1 MESRKHYRDER
12 EIDLVDLMIEVLLHW
27 RGLIAALLIGGIL
40 LGGISCYQSYKAK
53 RSAEAASERAQ
64 AEYQELISKSEILSE
79 EEIAD
84 LRVQAE
90 AAKNSL
96 TSTQAANVE
105 AALSIREQTQEL
117 SEYLN
122 TSVLM
127 RTDLNELPTGDILFY
142 FNVPETDYKAVVA
155 AYAGLLSSSDFYNT
169 IAEKC
174 GFNSEISELIDIKE
188 YDNNNNNANYTPAIG
203 QIDSPVL
210 HVVCFAES
218 IDKCNMMVDDII
230 KYVQEHSTGIANL
243 VNRHEVSVI
252 SRSVGSEINIYFS
265 DKKKNTRATYISQ
278 QADLAKRLDAFT
290 AGEKNYYELKCRLA
304 EGENIARKIEKPE
317 VSIPSITV
325 SKKKLAIGMAA
336 GFFLYAGILFIG
348 YIFSQKIKDSDSF
361 ADNYG
366 VAQLG
371 KIYGK
376 RSFRGFGKRLDKRI
390 YLLKNKGRKAI
401 PEEEA
406 ETIAAA
412 NTALAA
418 AKAEI
423 GKLGIINIDQAGN
436 GNSDQLIKKIEAA
449 AAKEN
454 INCKVLSD
462 LLCSSSETYALK
474 DLDAVIL
481 VASAGS
487 SRYNEI
493 WDVLE
498 VLDNR
503 KVKILGGIM
512 A

>member
-1 MESRKHYRDER
+1 
-12 EIDLVDLMIEVLLHW
+12 
-27 RGLIAALLIGGIL
+27 
-40 LGGISCYQSYKAK
+40 
-53 RSAEAASERAQ
+53 
-64 AEYQELISKSEILSE
+64 
-79 EEIAD
+79 
-84 LRVQAE
+84 
-90 AAKNSL
+90 
-96 TSTQAANVE
+96 
-105 AALSIREQTQEL
+105 
-117 SEYLN
+117 
-122 TSVLM
+122 
-127 RTDLNELPTGDILFY
+127 
-142 FNVPETDYKAVVA
+142 
-155 AYAGLLSSSDFYNT
+155 
-169 IAEKC
+169 
-174 GFNSEISELIDIKE
+174 
-188 YDNNNNNANYTPAIG
+188 
-203 QIDSPVL
+203 
-210 HVVCFAES
+210 
-218 IDKCNMMVDDII
+218 MVDTII
-230 KYVQEHSTGIANL
+230 AYLKEQSVGLQSVFG
-243 VNRHEVSVI
+243 RHEVIVTSK
-252 SRSVGSEINIYFS
+252 SVGLQMNTFAF
-265 DKKKNTRATYISQ
+265 DKRKNLQ
-278 QADLAKRLDAFT
+278 QNYVTGKTDLAKRLDAFT

-317 VSIPSITV
+317 VTIPSITV

-361 ADNYG
+361 SDNFG

-390 YLLKNKGRKAI
+390 YLLKNKGRKTI

-454 INCKVLSD
+454 MNCKVLSD